1 MFNQKAILIL
11 FINRN
16 TFQLF
21 GGNLTGVV
29 TVEVS
34 ENILRDGD
42 IISADGIY
50 TLIKQ
55 LVKQYVLAGSQLFI
69 VLSDLMYYEKTFS
82 AAQSIQL
89 ENDVLNF
96 FNVVPYE
103 SLLTK
108 VYDIEKGK
116 RAVAVNKLLYEA
128 IWQGFTLQGIPTK
141 AIIPACVLGAVG
153 TKHVLDAAMANEI
166 VKNID
171 GLTRQ
176 SLLDTGGGAS
186 VAPSQPEDVASPTKK
201 KSQMPLLLGVFGTLI
216 AILVVVILMQPH

>member
-1 MFNQKAILIL
+1 MFSQKSILIL

-21 GGNLTGVV
+21 GGNLTGIV
-29 TVEVS
+29 TIEVPES
-34 ENILRDGD
+34 ILRDGD
-42 IISADGIY
+42 VIVADGAY

-55 LVKQYVLAGSQLFI
+55 MVKQYVLTGSQLFI

-82 AAQSIQL
+82 LVQSTQL

-96 FNVVPYE
+96 FNVVPCE

-116 RAVAVNKLLYEA
+116 RAVAVNKILYET
-128 IWQGFTLQGIPTK
+128 IRQGFALQGIPTK

-153 TKHVLDAAMANEI
+153 GKHALDAAMAGEI
-166 VKNID
+166 LRNVDN
-171 GLTRQ
+171 LTKQ
-176 SLLDTGGGAS
+176 SLLDAGEANVS
-186 VAPSQPEDVASPTKK
+186 ESQPEEVSSSTKK
-201 KSQMPLLLGVFGTLI
+201 KSQLPLLLGAFGVLI
-216 AILVVVILMQPH
+216 VILVVVVLMQPH

>member
-1 MFNQKAILIL
+1 MFNQKSILIL

-21 GGNLTGVV
+21 GGNLTGIV
-29 TVEVS
+29 TVEAP

-42 IISADGIY
+42 VISADGAY

-55 LVKQYVLAGSQLFI
+55 MAKQYLLTGTQLVL
-69 VLSDLMYYEKTFS
+69 VLSNLMYYEKIFS
-82 AAQSIQL
+82 PVQSTQL

-116 RAVAVNKLLYEA
+116 RAVAVNRSLFET
-128 IWQGFTLQGIPTK
+128 IRQGFALQGIPVK
-141 AIIPACVLGAVG
+141 ALVPACLLGLSAN
-153 TKHVLDAAMANEI
+153 THVLTAEVVSEIMRNVDNLTKQSIIDTQEAAPVVSESGN
-166 VKNID
+166 
-171 GLTRQ
+171 T
-176 SLLDTGGGAS
+176 SST
-186 VAPSQPEDVASPTKK
+186 PKK
-201 KSQMPLLLGVFGTLI
+201 KSQLPLLLGVFGVLI
-216 AILVVVILMQPH
+216 LVLVVVVLMQPH